1 MAKEW
6 GLVEQT
12 LRHGGKAAA
21 KGTPNG
27 VGNRRMTPEERKLP
41 RLQAE
46 GGRLKRALDEMGVRL
61 PALNSI
67 VLTGF
72 EGASGLRSTRVMRQN
87 PAAPLAEVVQKNA
100 RKTRSTAPK
109 DPS

>member
-1 MAKEW
+1 MKKAKPALTPAFRDLAVKPGKAGERVDEGPHEW

-12 LRHGGKAAA
+12 LRHGA

-46 GGRLKRALDEMGVRL
+46 GGRLKRALE
-61 PALNSI
+61 I
-67 VLTGF
+67 VMKAA
-72 EGASGLRSTRVMRQN
+72 ASFT
-87 PAAPLAEVVQKNA
+87 
-100 RKTRSTAPK
+100 K
-109 DPS
+109 DTL

>member
-46 GGRLKRALDEMGVRL
+46 GGRLKRALE
-61 PALNSI
+61 I
-67 VLTGF
+67 VMKAA
-72 EGASGLRSTRVMRQN
+72 ASFT
-87 PAAPLAEVVQKNA
+87 
-100 RKTRSTAPK
+100 K
-109 DPS
+109 DTL

>member
-21 KGTPNG
+21 KGAPNG

-46 GGRLKRALDEMGVRL
+46 GGRLKRALE
-61 PALNSI
+61 I
-67 VLTGF
+67 VMKAA
-72 EGASGLRSTRVMRQN
+72 ASFT
-87 PAAPLAEVVQKNA
+87 
-100 RKTRSTAPK
+100 K
-109 DPS
+109 DAW